1 MHLFIE
7 AQRLAFEEMD
17 ALERAL
23 SLRFRRNPAL
33 HPSATVSSKRP
44 HKETI
49 LQQHELRLFAEKQK
63 KQCVRV
69 NENKSLRRDLFQ
81 KDLDQVSDPKRTFK
95 AFDALLDEIH
105 VKHSKLDVSSGP
117 AEDIN
122 RLYLMYSSGPA
133 SETRTSTKG
142 KIRVKRKYLLS
153 AEAAHIDPRR
163 IFSDGESFGRFLD
176 LKNHFEAY
184 KLLTKSSLSYA
195 EYLGTFHKFP
205 YPGVNKASAAYS
217 SYLSNLR
224 SYLVDFGTRARPLAD
239 IPLLAAQTEEEFRK
253 SHAAVNTADGKPNA
267 KGEVFCQACNKLFAK
282 ESVYK
287 GHLGGKKHKK
297 NAENTE
303 NTRALPAVSLVKD
316 LDVHEHLI
324 KTIVQVLEPIRAS
337 TAADSERRAAMT
349 ERERALDAHQIA
361 GDESDYTTV
370 NELSANEEGEDD
382 SSDDELGRSLPL
394 GADGRPIPFWLY
406 KLQGLHRTHEC
417 EICGNFSYKGRA
429 AFEKHFGAPKH
440 QYGLRCLGVSED
452 SMGLFKNIVKIDE
465 AQELWRRLRREQRE
479 KDEDEEN
486 AVELED
492 EDGNVMTERD
502 YAELKRQGLL

>member
-1 MHLFIE
+1 MSSFIE
-7 AQRLAFEEMD
+7 AQRLALEEMD

-23 SLRFRRNPAL
+23 ALRFRRNPAL
-33 HPSATVSSKRP
+33 HSSSTTSSKRP

-49 LQQHELRLFAEKQK
+49 LQQHELRLFSEKHK
-63 KQCVRV
+63 KLCVRV
-69 NENKSLRRDLFQ
+69 KDNKLSRSDLFHKELAQ
-81 KDLDQVSDPKRTFK
+81 ISDPKHNFE
-95 AFDALLDEIH
+95 AFDSLVDEIH
-105 VKHSKLDVSSGP
+105 AKHRQYDLSSGP
-117 AEDIN
+117 AEDVLQ
-122 RLYLMYSSGPA
+122 LYLMYSSAPA
-133 SETRTSTKG
+133 SETKTNTKG
-142 KIRVKRKYLLS
+142 KIRAKRKHVLS
-153 AEAAHIDPRR
+153 TEAAHLDLTR
-163 IFSDGESFGRFLD
+163 IFGEGESYGRFLD
-176 LKNHFEAY
+176 LKNLFESY
-184 KLLTKSSLSYA
+184 KLLTKSPLSYA

-205 YPGVNKASAAYS
+205 YPSVNKSSAAYNNYVRDLS
-217 SYLSNLR
+217 SYLA
-224 SYLVDFGTRARPLAD
+224 DFGARARPLAN
-239 IPLLAAQTEEEFRK
+239 IQLLVTQTEEEFRK
-253 SHAAVNTADGKPNA
+253 SHLADTIADGQPNE

-287 GHLGGKKHKK
+287 GHLEGKRHKK
-297 NAENTE
+297 NAENIQKSEYLT
-303 NTRALPAVSLVKD
+303 PVSLVKD

-324 KTIVQVLEPIRAS
+324 KTLAEILGDIRAS
-337 TAADSERRAAMT
+337 SAADAERRAAMT
-349 ERERALDAHQIA
+349 EREKALEAHQIA

-370 NELSANEEGEDD
+370 NELSENDDGEND

-417 EICGNFSYKGRA
+417 EICGNISYKGRT
-429 AFEKHFGAPKH
+429 AFAKHFGTPKH
-440 QYGLRCLGVSED
+440 QHGLRCLGITDD

-479 KDEDEEN
+479 KADDDEN